1 MNNKSVR
8 LQLVQ
13 CLREYFNLKS
23 NKTVKKGRKKKTQA
37 DVLKDLQ
44 IFCSLVRKERTEL
57 RKDLKEDIDLLL
69 KKTDDKKMMQMLE
82 ELEGYSNAN
91 EEAVL
96 MNLVTFLE
104 NFTKENDKPKK
115 KEILIKIEDFVYEVT
130 SNEKIEVSW
139 DLFTFLNECFFIYYN
154 HNEHKADIEYGVD
167 LKEDKQIE
175 NSVSEKL
182 AFLKEVMQ
190 G

>member
-8 LQLVQ
+8 LQLIQ
-13 CLREYFNLKS
+13 FLHEYFDLK
-23 NKTVKKGRKKKTQA
+23 NNQAVKKGRKTKTQA

-44 IFCSLVRKERTEL
+44 SFCTLVRKERIEL
-57 RKDLKEDIDLLL
+57 RKDLKDDVDLLL
-69 KKTDDKKMMQMLE
+69 KKADEKKMLQMLE
-82 ELEGYSNAN
+82 ELEGYSNAH

-96 MNLVTFLE
+96 MNLIKLFE
-104 NFTKENDKPKK
+104 AFTKENDKQKK

-167 LKEDKQIE
+167 PKEDKQIE
-175 NSVSEKL
+175 LSVNDKL
-182 AFLKEVMQ
+182 AFLKEVVQ
-190 G
+190 E